1 MNSLISKFI
10 ACAICAGYGH
20 DSGRSHISD
29 DVIVDMKSQAL
40 QIGETDDGASQ
51 LLGLLAHE
59 SFWVRF
65 HTAQVLIWFFPTL
78 RQSDKMQAVQTLKEL
93 LSVDGMVAL
102 SAQVA
107 LGVYES
113 RSTSGL
119 QDQASQVPFFKN

>member
-29 DVIVDMKSQAL
+29 EVIDDIKSQAL
-40 QIGETDDGASQ
+40 QIGETDNGLDK
-51 LLGLLAHE
+51 LHGLLMHE
-59 SFWVRF
+59 SVWVRF
-65 HTAQVLIWFFPTL
+65 HASQVLVWLFPNIK
-78 RQSDKMQAVQTLKEL
+78 QSDKMQAVQTLKDL
-93 LSVDGMVAL
+93 LLVDGMVAL

-113 RSTSGL
+113 RS
-119 QDQASQVPFFKN
+119 ASSSQY